1 MADIERVFV
10 FCLPGGRGGGRM
22 AAKGWMV
29 VAYEFGGQLANGTGR
44 VEVER
49 EDVSGWSRSGRR
61 GGWGAD
67 GLGGERGLVVN
78 PDGHTTSMPERCG
91 GGVRWGLDGDGRGN
105 EWKAFPVVGFWI
117 AGGKGGMIV
126 FPCSLL
132 GMHAMSVF
140 IIQTETKSS
149 GKLPPFVAHTAGMT
163 GPMPYAPKVS
173 TRLLHSATLNPPCYI
188 RQKMS
193 CHELR

>member
-1 MADIERVFV
+1 MRLSSRAARGEAQENKKAKKGAREKAGGEMADIERVFV

-91 GGVRWGLDGDGRGN
+91 GGERCRKAVGEGREMG
-105 EWKAFPVVGFWI
+105 VGW
-117 AGGKGGMIV
+117 
-126 FPCSLL
+126 
-132 GMHAMSVF
+132 
-140 IIQTETKSS
+140 
-149 GKLPPFVAHTAGMT
+149 
-163 GPMPYAPKVS
+163 
-173 TRLLHSATLNPPCYI
+173 
-188 RQKMS
+188 
-193 CHELR
+193 